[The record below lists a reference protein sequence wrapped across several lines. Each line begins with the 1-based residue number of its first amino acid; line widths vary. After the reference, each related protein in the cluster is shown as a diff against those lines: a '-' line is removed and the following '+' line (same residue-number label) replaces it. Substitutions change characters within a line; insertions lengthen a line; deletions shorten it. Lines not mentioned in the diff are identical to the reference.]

1 MRQLNFT
8 HYVVVALLFFMSP
21 FVAKSQIN
29 KDSLVHIME
38 STTVDSIKVKLLIQL
53 ANLNELSDLKKSFE
67 FVNEAIEIAKKNNL
81 QNELLEAYKA
91 AGKICFDLGLMEDA
105 AIYFNHCLELI
116 YKKGNTLEMAKANL
130 NVGAI
135 WLFMENYE
143 KAEAYHLKSLQLLKD
158 YSKARKEKELPVYV
172 INVYNNLGL
181 IYKNIGKIPKALFFN
196 EMGIKLAENNP
207 DYAQTFVFLLHINGD
222 LLIRQSKFKEADSVL
237 HKAIVVAEKLN
248 FVGGLT
254 PSYELLGEMSTKQGN
269 KEAALNNYKKGYESA
284 VASGSIDL
292 VQKIANKL
300 QLIYKDLGNTDSA
313 FKYLNISIDTQKK
326 IKIEEA
332 KEELVNKENKRKFE
346 EWQKESDR
354 QHVRSSLLYWIIA
367 SVSLLIAIVVFVF
380 YLKKRKQHKLMLL
393 EKIEKDLAFQHL
405 ELEKTLLESTLENK
419 EKQLTSD
426 ILYQIQKNEMIEDV
440 VKKLLNQTKQS
451 TEVNKEVIQEAINN
465 LSQTQE
471 SNVWNE
477 FETRFK
483 KVHIDFYDNLQV
495 KYPELSRND
504 RRLCAFLRLNMTT
517 KEISAISGQ
526 SLKSIDVARSRLR
539 KKLGIANAETGLVEF
554 MSTI

>member
-1 MRQLNFT
+1 
-8 HYVVVALLFFMSP
+8 
-21 FVAKSQIN
+21 
-29 KDSLVHIME
+29 
-38 STTVDSIKVKLLIQL
+38 
-53 ANLNELSDLKKSFE
+53 
-67 FVNEAIEIAKKNNL
+67 
-81 QNELLEAYKA
+81 
-91 AGKICFDLGLMEDA
+91 
-105 AIYFNHCLELI
+105 
-116 YKKGNTLEMAKANL
+116 
-130 NVGAI
+130 
-135 WLFMENYE
+135 
-143 KAEAYHLKSLQLLKD
+143 
-158 YSKARKEKELPVYV
+158 
-172 INVYNNLGL
+172 
-181 IYKNIGKIPKALFFN
+181 
-196 EMGIKLAENNP
+196 
-207 DYAQTFVFLLHINGD
+207 
-222 LLIRQSKFKEADSVL
+222 
-237 HKAIVVAEKLN
+237 
-248 FVGGLT
+248 
-254 PSYELLGEMSTKQGN
+254 
-269 KEAALNNYKKGYESA
+269 
-284 VASGSIDL
+284 
-292 VQKIANKL
+292 
-300 QLIYKDLGNTDSA
+300 
-313 FKYLNISIDTQKK
+313 
-326 IKIEEA
+326 
-332 KEELVNKENKRKFE
+332 
-346 EWQKESDR
+346 
-354 QHVRSSLLYWIIA
+354 
-367 SVSLLIAIVVFVF
+367 
-380 YLKKRKQHKLMLL
+380 MLL

-483 KVHIDFYDNLQV
+483 KVHVDFYDNLQV

>member
-1 MRQLNFT
+1 
-8 HYVVVALLFFMSP
+8 
-21 FVAKSQIN
+21 
-29 KDSLVHIME
+29 
-38 STTVDSIKVKLLIQL
+38 
-53 ANLNELSDLKKSFE
+53 
-67 FVNEAIEIAKKNNL
+67 
-81 QNELLEAYKA
+81 
-91 AGKICFDLGLMEDA
+91 
-105 AIYFNHCLELI
+105 
-116 YKKGNTLEMAKANL
+116 
-130 NVGAI
+130 
-135 WLFMENYE
+135 
-143 KAEAYHLKSLQLLKD
+143 
-158 YSKARKEKELPVYV
+158 
-172 INVYNNLGL
+172 VYNNLGL

-300 QLIYKDLGNTDSA
+300 QIIYKDLGNTDSA

-451 TEVNKEVIQEAINN
+451 TEVNKEIIHEAINN

-471 SNVWNE
+471 SNVWTE

-483 KVHIDFYDNLQV
+483 KVHVDFYDNLQV